1 MSQGD
6 EDFADRLAAATP
18 TPGGGAAAARVGL
31 IATSLLRMSVGL
43 TLKKPAAAGSSDT
56 LRAVDS
62 EAKELAD
69 LFRRLESADV
79 AAFDGFMAALRLPRT
94 NDAERELR
102 REELRTA
109 TEVATQVPLDTL
121 RGCLRL
127 VELARQLLVDRDSL
141 DLAAPS
147 DAQAAAELARGA
159 FLTAEHNV
167 DANLPYLGK
176 ERAERARRTRRELRQ
191 SLNEQYEG
199 IADEGLTD

>member
-1 MSQGD
+1 
-6 EDFADRLAAATP
+6 
-18 TPGGGAAAARVGL
+18 
-31 IATSLLRMSVGL
+31 MSVGL
-43 TLKKPAAAGSSDT
+43 TLKKPAADGSSDT

>member
-43 TLKKPAAAGSSDT
+43 TLKKPAADGSSDT

-176 ERAERARRTRRELRQ
+176 ERAERATRTRRELRQ
-191 SLNEQYEG
+191 SLNGQYEG